1 MKLLTRLAALCL
13 ALLLVPAALCPA
25 AASDQRGSVS
35 VRITWSGQPVPGGT
49 VTLYRVADL
58 AEDLTFS
65 PAPGFSDCGTDLN
78 GALTASAA
86 HALADYAAA
95 RSIPGETKSLT
106 AEGFAC
112 FPDLMPGLYLLVQP
126 SAGEGFEPFNPFL
139 VSIPT
144 VIDDAIYYD
153 VEAGPKAA
161 PTPTPPPDLP
171 QTGQLRWP
179 VPVLAFTGAA
189 LLLLGLLPERR
200 KRREA

>member
-1 MKLLTRLAALCL
+1 MKLMTRLAALWL

-25 AASDQRGSVS
+25 GAWNGRGSVS

-49 VTLYRVADL
+49 VTLFRVADL

-65 PAPGFSDCGTDLN
+65 PVPGFSDCGTDLN

-86 HALADYAAA
+86 RTLADYAAA
-95 RSIPGETKSLT
+95 QGIPGETKSLT
-106 AEGFAC
+106 MDGFAC
-112 FPDLMPGLYLLVQP
+112 FPDLVPGLYLLVQP

-144 VIDDAIYYD
+144 VIDDAVYFD

-161 PTPTPPPDLP
+161 PTPTPPPGLP

-179 VPVLAFTGAA
+179 VPVLGCTGAA
-189 LLLLGLLPERR
+189 LLFCGLFPERR
-200 KRREA
+200 RRREA